1 MLGYNKRFCPG
12 KPPATA
18 SYAQHTA
25 RTRPLVM
32 LENLYTTQASILDRG
47 NPSEAAQEAYPFLPS
62 LPFLTCTNAM
72 HGSPGVSHSP
82 HPGSSLRPSVRLPPR
97 ESLGTRGPHLA
108 RIHIPPPMTSLSLT
122 A

>member
-1 MLGYNKRFCPG
+1 MLGDNKCFCPS

-25 RTRPLVM
+25 RTQPLVM
-32 LENLYTTQASILDRG
+32 LENLYTTQASILDRS
-47 NPSEAAQEAYPFLPS
+47 NPSGAPQEAYPF

-72 HGSPGVSHSP
+72 YGSPGVSHSP
-82 HPGSSLRPSVRLPPR
+82 HLGSLLRPSVCLPPR
-97 ESLGTRGPHLA
+97 ESLGTRGSHLA
-108 RIHIPPPMTSLSLT
+108 RVDIPLPRTSLSLT